1 MAHLFCMTPHSCP
14 WIWAWA
20 GGSEVS
26 QGVHGCV
33 GEGVM
38 SVLHLMHTLNGDQPG
53 SWSGGLAGLGNP
65 IK

>member
-1 MAHLFCMTPHSCP
+1 MKAHLFCMTPHSCP

-33 GEGVM
+33 GGRGYVR
-38 SVLHLMHTLNGDQPG
+38 SAHTHNRDQPG